1 MTLSDVIKRQREK
14 LGLTLLQIAE
24 RMNVAEATVQRWES
38 GNIKNIRYDKLDR
51 LAEIL
56 QITPSELM
64 GWDAAPAPDVT
75 EDIVSF
81 NIIGDVAA
89 HYEGL
94 AVQEWEGEKIEVP
107 RSWLRGRP
115 QSDYFALRVYGDS
128 MYPIYQEGDIVLVKR
143 QTTLNRSGEI
153 GVVVCDDNATLKK
166 VEYVMGEDWLK
177 LVPINPNFPPVMVA
191 GEKLEHCRVLG
202 YPVKLIRSIND

>member
-1 MTLSDVIKRQREK
+1 MEMKDRLKARRAQLE
-14 LGLTLLQIAE
+14 LTLE
-24 RMNVAEATVQRWES
+24 DVAKVAGVTRATVLKYETGVIS
-38 GNIKNIRYDKLDR
+38 NIPSDKIEL
-51 LAEIL
+51 LAKAL
-56 QITPSELM
+56 RTTPAYLM

-75 EDIVSF
+75 EDVVTF
-81 NIIGDVAA
+81 EIIGDVAA

-128 MYPIYQEGDIVLVKR
+128 MYPLYQEGDIVLVKR

-166 VEYVMGEDWLK
+166 VEYVMGEDWMK

-202 YPVKLIRSIND
+202 YPIKLIRDIN

>member
-1 MTLSDVIKRQREK
+1 MSLSDVIKRQREK

-56 QITPSELM
+56 QISPSELM
-64 GWDAAPAPDVT
+64 GWDTPAPDVA

-115 QSDYFALRVYGDS
+115 QSDYFALRVKGDS
-128 MYPIYQEGDIVLVKR
+128 MYPLYHDNDIVLVKR

-153 GVVVCDDNATLKK
+153 GVVVCDENATLKK
-166 VEYVMGEDWLK
+166 VEYVIGEDWMK
-177 LVPINPNFPPVMVA
+177 LIPINPNFPPVTVT

-202 YPVKLIRSIND
+202 YPIKLIRSIND